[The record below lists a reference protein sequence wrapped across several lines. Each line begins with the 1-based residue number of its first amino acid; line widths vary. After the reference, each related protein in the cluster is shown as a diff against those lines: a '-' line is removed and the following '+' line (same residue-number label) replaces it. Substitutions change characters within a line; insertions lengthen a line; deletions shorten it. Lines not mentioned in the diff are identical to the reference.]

1 MLPRDVTLLQ
11 RMGGSGTAQFLPW
24 FFGLV
29 FFFALE
35 MVIDE
40 CAGDFLL
47 HRFTTRDVQRK
58 KQQNRGQKRQLQKKE
73 MAKGNYNDPID
84 IAPRCIL

>member
-1 MLPRDVTLLQ
+1 
-11 RMGGSGTAQFLPW
+11 
-24 FFGLV
+24 
-29 FFFALE
+29 

-58 KQQNRGQKRQLQKKE
+58 KQQNRGQKRQLQKTE